1 MCAPKR
7 FCNGLIP
14 SLMLLYWLSELKQH
28 YAMAIKSAHSTVS
41 SSVSSF
47 NVVTTLCQWSWVT
60 HKPMDS
66 NSAARSSAIVVE
78 SLVI

>member
-1 MCAPKR
+1 MYTPKC

-14 SLMLLYWLSELKQH
+14 SLMLSYWLSKLKQH
-28 YAMAIKSAHSTVS
+28 YAMALESAHSTVS
-41 SSVSSF
+41 SRVSSF

-66 NSAARSSAIVVE
+66 NSAARSSAIIVV
-78 SLVI
+78 SLVV

>member
-1 MCAPKR
+1 MCAPKY

-14 SLMLLYWLSELKQH
+14 SLMPLFWLHELKQH
-28 YAMAIKSAHSTVS
+28 CIMVLESALSTVS

-47 NVVTTLCQWSWVT
+47 NIVTKPCQWSWVT

-66 NSAARSSAIVVE
+66 NSAARSSAIVVV

>member
-1 MCAPKR
+1 MCAPKC

-14 SLMLLYWLSELKQH
+14 SLMPLYWLSELKQH
-28 YAMAIKSAHSTVS
+28 YAMALKSAYSTIS

-47 NVVTTLCQWSWVT
+47 NIVTTLGQWSWVT

-66 NSAARSSAIVVE
+66 NSAARSSAIIVV